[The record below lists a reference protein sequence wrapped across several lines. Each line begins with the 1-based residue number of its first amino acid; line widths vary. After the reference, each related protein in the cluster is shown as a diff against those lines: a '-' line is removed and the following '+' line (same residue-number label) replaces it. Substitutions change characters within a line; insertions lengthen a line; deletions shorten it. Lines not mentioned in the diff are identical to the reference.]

1 MVCGHRRCI
10 VFTKSEMISKALQI
24 VWFRGQYMADFK
36 LNVVKGFSLRVN
48 AAGVTVEKK
57 SMGQ

>member
-1 MVCGHRRCI
+1 
-10 VFTKSEMISKALQI
+10 
-24 VWFRGQYMADFK
+24 MADFK

-57 SMGQ
+57 INGTMSRNNLEASFASTEFEQICSVCT